1 MKKAELL
8 KECAPLRKMK
18 TERAWYELPLWMT
31 LEKEEDIVYSK
42 NLIDP
47 RLIGQALAQEA
58 AEITEEPNEMK
69 EEITNLSAL
78 LVG

>member
-18 TERAWYELPLWMT
+18 TERAWYELPLWTT

-58 AEITEEPNEMK
+58 AEITEVQNETK